1 MSAEIVELTADL
13 EQAESKLD
21 GRRESEYQKVLDA
34 LSRQQDDDDALDLLQ
49 QIKQLAEQLEH
60 VEREKVEIERRLAR
74 TAREHTSAIARR
86 QSRIEELQA
95 MLDVANA
102 EIASLRGRSVAGG
115 AGRAVKVGG
124 QSYASSLDRAVRAG
138 GHNHASSLDDIESGS
153 SASESGDS
161 YISAASGAAS
171 SLASAGGSSGTSSG
185 WRLWPAGSAGPFTSV
200 LSVRRTVGRNEGL
213 PT

>member
-1 MSAEIVELTADL
+1 M
-13 EQAESKLD
+13 ESKLA

-34 LSRQQDDDDALDLLQ
+34 LSRQQDDDGALDLLQ
-49 QIKQLAEQLEH
+49 QIKQLADQLEH

-95 MLDVANA
+95 MLDVANT
-102 EIASLRGRSVAGG
+102 EITSLRGNPVAGG
-115 AGRAVKVGG
+115 AGRAFRIGG
-124 QSYASSLDRAVRAG
+124 QSNASPLDRVVRTG
-138 GHNHASSLDDIESGS
+138 GQNYASSLDDIESGS

-161 YISAASGAAS
+161 YISASSGAAS
-171 SLASAGGSSGTSSG
+171 SSASAGGSSGLSSG
-185 WRLWPAGSAGPFTSV
+185 WRLWPAGSAGPFASA
-200 LSVRRTVGRNEGL
+200 LAVRRTVGRIEEL